1 MYADNTLTP
10 KEATR
15 LCALGI
21 LAGGNASYA
30 ELASN
35 VRYFITHVMGPSL
48 DVLGMSIELLKHEGL
63 VKPVSGTASE
73 PMSES
78 DVDDLLEITEEGHK
92 ELQILLKANI
102 KAAENDLNKLVVA
115 LKFRFLDCLIAE
127 DQCEQMYML
136 GATIENELARLE
148 ELRGHHADDADH
160 LIDWLDREIEELVS
174 RHDWIVQKRIA
185 LQAANKA

>member
-63 VKPVSGTASE
+63 VKPISGDGDEA
-73 PMSES
+73 
-78 DVDDLLEITEEGHK
+78 LLEITEDGRQ
-92 ELQILLKANI
+92 ELQTLLRANV

-115 LKFRFLDCLIAE
+115 LKFRFLDCLNVA
-127 DQCEQMYML
+127 DQIDQMNML
-136 GATIENELARLE
+136 GSTIENELARLE
-148 ELRGHHADDADH
+148 ELRGHHSEDAKH

-174 RHDWIVQKRIA
+174 RHDWMVQKRIA
-185 LQAANKA
+185 LQAANNT